1 MKAREIY
8 QKVMAECSSM
18 IEYEASKFEAI
29 ASVSGRRAEMVDEL
43 RRKIVENKAGWLV
56 NTFLINNCDATLFSD
71 AEKAGR
77 IFEYADKI
85 MAEEVAESIADC
97 GVEISE
103 PQKMY
108 LRRGAEKRMA
118 QTFRN
123 FLSTYIIYSR
133 ACARSIEGGATQA
146 TTATATQATATA
158 TPPTTPVTTT
168 TPTGF
173 SERKLSNIFDEL
185 KNLGVI
191 EGRTK
196 VWLDMFAGRKINGG
210 LTWIVSQNRQNSCSN
225 RTLFEVLWGIT
236 KDWELVERYAREVF
250 CVEVPRTTANKW
262 KSDARAGVYAKFY
275 KDNLKNMIDA

>member
-1 MKAREIY
+1 
-8 QKVMAECSSM
+8 
-18 IEYEASKFEAI
+18 
-29 ASVSGRRAEMVDEL
+29 MVDEL
-43 RRKIVENKAGWLV
+43 RLKIASGGGWLV

>member
-43 RRKIVENKAGWLV
+43 RRKIASGGWLV

-158 TPPTTPVTTT
+158 TPPTTPVTPP

-250 CVEVPRTTANKW
+250 CVEVPRKTANKW
-262 KSDARAGVYAKFY
+262 KSDARAGLYAKFY